1 MVMPSVRVQ
10 AFFNLSASGGSY
22 LTLNSTAGKGKL
34 NDAAAILAGDIATDI
49 SDDVTRINI
58 RRGRDSQL
66 FADMPAG
73 RWTVQL
79 DNQDRTYDPLY
90 SSSPYV
96 GNIVPGKRV
105 QITANGVSIADGSVE
120 DWNFE
125 FGPTE
130 LSTAFMECADALAQ
144 LAAAE
149 FDEWT
154 TTAGETAG
162 PRITAVLNRPEVNY
176 TLNRDIGTGISTL
189 QADTV
194 SWGSNVL
201 NYCNLVAASDLGWFY
216 ASRTGSV
223 TFEDRHTN
231 LNATA
236 AVAFSDN
243 GTSLPF
249 TAISVAYGSEKL
261 FNRIG
266 IDRVGG
272 TKQTANDTAS
282 QATYRVRSLTQS
294 GLLLDSDTQAADMA
308 TYLLGIYD
316 QPELRISSLT
326 CELAILSEAEQNSVL
341 SLDITSLVQVTFT
354 PNSVG
359 SAIVRTC
366 IVEGIAHD
374 ITPTQHVVTLSLGDT
389 DRRSFV
395 RLDDTIFGRLDSNV
409 LAF

>member
-10 AFFNLSASGGSY
+10 AFFNLAASGGSY

-34 NDAAAILAGDIATDI
+34 NNAAAILAGDIATDI

-90 SSSPYV
+90 ASSPYV

-162 PRITAVLNRPEVNY
+162 PRITAVLDRPEVNY

-201 NYCNLVAASDLGWFY
+201 NYVNLVAASDLGWLY

-236 AVAFSDN
+236 AVAFADN
-243 GTSLPF
+243 GTALPF

-282 QATYRVRSLTQS
+282 QSTYRVRSLTQS

-308 TYLLGIYD
+308 TYLLGIYAA
-316 QPELRISSLT
+316 PELRISSLT
-326 CELAILSEAEQNSVL
+326 CELAILSEAEQNSIL

-366 IVEGIAHD
+366 IVEGISHD
-374 ITPTQHVVTLSLGDT
+374 ITPGSHVVTLSLGDT

-395 RLDDTIFGRLDSNV
+395 RLDDTIFGKLDTGV